1 MHAAFKDNIW
11 DADLA
16 DMQLLSKYNKGIR
29 FLLCAIDIFSKCAW
43 VVPLKDKKSL
53 SIVTAFQSILKQSN
67 RKPNKIWVDKGSEF
81 YNDSFKKWLQDNDI
95 VMYSTNNEGKSDV
108 AERFIRTLKSK
119 IYKHMTSISKN
130 VYIDKLNDIVD
141 RYNNTYHTTIQMKP
155 IDVKDNTYINT
166 DKEINNKDPKF
177 KVGDRVR
184 ISKYKNIF
192 AKDYTPN
199 WSEEIFVI
207 KKVKNTVPWTYVIND
222 LNGEQIMGTFYE
234 KELQKTNQE
243 EYRIEKVIKSKGDKI
258 YVKWKG
264 YDNSFNS
271 WIDKASLIQKT

>member
-1 MHAAFKDNIW
+1 MPAVFTDNIW

-29 FLLCAIDIFSKCAW
+29 FLLYVIDIFSKYAW
-43 VVPLKDKKSL
+43 VVALKDRKGV
-53 SIVTAFQSILKQSN
+53 SIVAAFQSILKQSN

-81 YNDSFKKWLQDNDI
+81 YNASFKKCLQDNDI
-95 VMYSTNNEGKSDV
+95 VMYSTNNEKKSVV

-119 IYKHMTSISKN
+119 IYKHTTSVSKI
-130 VYIDKLNDIVD
+130 VYIDKLDDIVNE
-141 RYNNTYHTTIQMKP
+141 YNNTYHATIKMRS

-166 DKEINNKDPKF
+166 DKETDDKDPKF

-192 AKDYTPN
+192 AKGYTPN
-199 WSEEIFVI
+199 WSEEVSVI

-222 LNGEQIMGTFYE
+222 LNGEEIMGTLYE
-234 KELQKTNQE
+234 KELQKTSQE
-243 EYRIEKVIKSKGDKI
+243 EFRIEKVIKRKDDKMH
-258 YVKWKG
+258 VKRKG

-271 WIDKASLIQKT
+271 WIDKKDLIK